1 MEDKLRESN
10 VQVDE
15 KTGNEIHVSME
26 EVHAYGFAT
35 FGCDVKLKV
44 TIPEIGYTGVYSGHE
59 GGVGIMNVIGYATN
73 LAIVEFLKDPEVQKY
88 IQCR

>member
-44 TIPEIGYTGVYSGHE
+44 TIPEIGYTGVYKSCCWTSKG
-59 GGVGIMNVIGYATN
+59 
-73 LAIVEFLKDPEVQKY
+73 L
-88 IQCR
+88 